1 MAIEI
6 ETRTISLTEQRVRD
20 LACPKGKTDVFY
32 PDEKVKGFTVRVYAT
47 GVRTFVYRY
56 RILGKSAKIVIG
68 SIYDMHVS
76 EARKQAQKY
85 GQLVAE
91 GKDPREAKAEN
102 LAAVKARQEETKRK
116 AVTFRDAWEAYIEA
130 RKSHWGERNY
140 LDHIRASAE
149 RTDKQQAGVLARFLS
164 FPLSKFTSQAVAEMV
179 SEERTRRPT
188 AVSQAYRYLRAF
200 IRWLQDVPE
209 YQGIVSADL
218 YRSRQIRDGLPK
230 AKAKSGDCLER
241 LHLAAWFREVRAS
254 SNPIISTYLQGLLLT
269 GARREELAKLQWTDI
284 DLKACRMTLDDKV
297 DKDNGRV
304 IPIPPYLSSL
314 FAMLKMQ
321 GETYA
326 KKKERDPSPYVFE
339 SKSADRGY
347 ITEPR
352 IAHNQALKR
361 AELPHISLHG
371 LRRSFATL
379 AEESGAAS
387 GLIAQIQGHRPSA
400 IAEKHYKRRSQE
412 VLLDWH
418 IKIEAWFLGQ
428 AGIPF
433 EYAEPIKN
441 YLADL
446 RRISTNK

>member
-1 MAIEI
+1 MAREP
-6 ETRTISLTEQRVRD
+6 ETRTINLTEQRVRE
-20 LACPKGKTDVFY
+20 LTCPEGKTDVFY

-68 SIYDMHVS
+68 SIHDMHVS
-76 EARKQAQKY
+76 EARRQAQKY

-91 GKDPREAKAEN
+91 GKDPREAKADN
-102 LAAVKARQEETKRK
+102 LAGVRARQEEAKRK
-116 AVTFRDAWEAYIEA
+116 AVTFRDAWETYLEA

-140 LDHIRASAE
+140 LDHIRTSAE
-149 RTDKQQAGVLARFLS
+149 RTKKQQAGVLARFS
-164 FPLSKFTSQAVAEMV
+164 PIPLNKFTSQAIADMV
-179 SEERTRRPT
+179 REESPKRPT

-200 IRWLQDVPE
+200 IRWLQDVPQ

-218 YRSRQIRDGLPK
+218 YKSRQIRDSLPK
-230 AKAKSGDCLER
+230 SKAKNGDCLER
-241 LHLAAWFREVRAS
+241 PHLAAWFREVQAIP
-254 SNPIISTYLQGLLLT
+254 NPIISTYLQGLLLT
-269 GARREELAKLQWTDI
+269 GARREELAKLQWKDI
-284 DLKACRMTLDDKV
+284 DLKAGRMILDDKV
-297 DKDNGRV
+297 DKDSGRT
-304 IPIPPYLSSL
+304 IPIPPYLTSL
-314 FAMLKMQ
+314 FDKLKAQ
-321 GETYA
+321 GEGYA
-326 KKKERDPSPYVFE
+326 KKKGRDLSPYVFE

-347 ITEPR
+347 IAEPR
-352 IAHNQALKR
+352 IAHNQALER
-361 AELPHISLHG
+361 AELPHVSLHG

-412 VLLDWH
+412 VLLGWH
-418 IKIEAWFLGQ
+418 TRIEAWFLGQ
-428 AGIPF
+428 AGISF

-446 RRISTNK
+446 RRISTNG

>member
-1 MAIEI
+1 MAREA
-6 ETRTISLTEQRVRD
+6 ETRTINLTEQRVRV
-20 LACPKGKTDVFY
+20 LTCPKGKVDVFY
-32 PDEKVKGFTVRVYAT
+32 QDEKVKGFAVRVYAT

-68 SIYDMHVS
+68 SIHDMHVS

-91 GKDPREAKAEN
+91 GRDPREAKAEN
-102 LAAVKARQEETKRK
+102 LAAVQSRQEEAKRK
-116 AVTFRDAWEAYIEA
+116 AVTFRNAWEAYLEA

-140 LDHIRASAE
+140 LDHILASAE
-149 RTDKQQAGVLARFLS
+149 RTEKQQAGVLARFLS
-164 FPLSKFTSQAVAEMV
+164 VPLNKFTSQAIADMV
-179 SEERTRRPT
+179 SDERTKRPT

-200 IRWLQDVPE
+200 IRWLQDVPQ

-218 YRSRQIRDGLPK
+218 YKSRQIRDGLPK
-230 AKAKSGDCLER
+230 AKVKNGDCLER
-241 LHLAAWFREVRAS
+241 LHLAAWFREVQAI

-269 GARREELAKLQWTDI
+269 GARREELAKLQWKDI
-284 DLKACRMTLDDKV
+284 DLKTSRMTLDDKV
-297 DKDNGRV
+297 DKDNGRT
-304 IPIPPYLSSL
+304 IPIPPYLVSL
-314 FAMLKMQ
+314 FDKLKAQ
-321 GETYA
+321 GESYA

-339 SKSADRGY
+339 SKSAERGY
-347 ITEPR
+347 IAEPR
-352 IAHNQALKR
+352 IAHNHALGR

-387 GLIAQIQGHRPSA
+387 GLIAQIQGHRPST

-418 IKIEAWFLGQ
+418 TKIEAWFLGQ

-433 EYAEPIKN
+433 EYVEPIKN

-446 RRISTNK
+446 RRINTNR

>member
-1 MAIEI
+1 MAREH
-6 ETRTISLTEQRVRD
+6 ETRTINLTEQRVRD
-20 LACPKGKTDVFY
+20 LICPEGKTDVFY

-56 RILGKSAKIVIG
+56 RILGRSAKIVIG

-102 LAAVKARQEETKRK
+102 LAAVRARQEEAKRK
-116 AVTFRDAWEAYIEA
+116 AVTFRDAWETYLAA

-140 LDHIRASAE
+140 LDHIRASTE
-149 RTDKQQAGVLARFLS
+149 RTETQQAGVLARFLS
-164 FPLSKFTSQAVAEMV
+164 VPLNKFTSQAIADMV
-179 SEERTRRPT
+179 RDESIKRPT

-200 IRWLQDVPE
+200 IRWLQDVPQ

-218 YRSRQIRDGLPK
+218 YQSRQIRDGLPK
-230 AKAKSGDCLER
+230 AKAKNGDCLER
-241 LHLAAWFREVRAS
+241 PQLAPWFREVRAI
-254 SNPIISTYLQGLLLT
+254 SNPIISAYLQGLLLT
-269 GARREELAKLQWTDI
+269 GARREELAKLQWKDI
-284 DLKACRMTLDDKV
+284 DLKAGRMTLDDKV
-297 DKDNGRV
+297 DKDLGRT
-304 IPIPPYLSSL
+304 IPIPPYLASL
-314 FAMLKMQ
+314 FEKLKAQ
-321 GETYA
+321 GEAYA
-326 KKKERDPSPYVFE
+326 KKKERDSSPYVFE

-347 ITEPR
+347 IAEPR
-352 IAHNQALKR
+352 IAHNQALDR
-361 AELPHISLHG
+361 AELPHVSLHG

-387 GLIAQIQGHRPSA
+387 GLIAQLQGHRPSA

-412 VLLDWH
+412 VLLGWH
-418 IKIEAWFLGQ
+418 TRIEAWFLGQ

-446 RRISTNK
+446 RRISTNG